1 MSDFEII
8 LHTCNKIEIP
18 PKPSKKAQ
26 IITLIPSS
34 EQGTMLTRLTPEV
47 SSIIP
52 DKNGIINSKFI
63 PKGYNNGLHK
73 EIINWNSLKF

>member
-26 IITLIPSS
+26 IITLIPSL
-34 EQGTMLTRLTPEV
+34 EQGTILIRLTPDV

-52 DKNGIINSKFI
+52 DKKGVINSKFI
-63 PKGYNNGLHK
+63 PKGCSIGVDID
-73 EIINWNSLKF
+73 IIN